1 MAKFYAIFGKECKM
15 SRVGLS
21 PVTIPSGCTV
31 ELKDNTVVVKSKNGQ
46 LDFSIP
52 KGITVEIDNNTVFV
66 KRENE
71 LKTTKSFHGLTRAM
85 INNMIIGVTTG
96 YSKVLALVWK
106 GGTIESKNNNLKLS
120 VNFINKEVVLP
131 KELKLENVKKAD
143 INIAGIEKS
152 RIAGVIKISGIDKQL
167 VGEYA
172 AKIRALLPPEPY
184 HGKGIRYIDERVPIK
199 QGKTNA

>member
-1 MAKFYAIFGKECKM
+1 M